1 MTNSTKIII
10 SIVGVGVIGAAA
22 YILIRR
28 YKNKNRYIPPTIPN
42 GGGTNGTPP
51 SSGGRSDEFP
61 LKQGSKGARVK
72 ALQTYMNITRNEN
85 AVSSA
90 WGFKGCNPKLVVDG
104 DWGPLTQACYKTLRK
119 VYNPEVDKAFYD
131 KANIKSYE

>member
-10 SIVGVGVIGAAA
+10 SILGVGVIGAAA

-42 GGGTNGTPP
+42 NGTPTNGTPP

-72 ALQTYMNITRNEN
+72 ALQKYMNIPRNEN
-85 AVSSA
+85 AVSHG
-90 WGFKGCNPKLVVDG
+90 WGFYGCDPKLDTDG
-104 DWGPLTQACYKTLRK
+104 VWGPLTQACFKNLRK
-119 VYNPEVDKAFYD
+119 VYSPEINENFYNKFIKA
-131 KANIKSYE
+131 YE